1 MVAALLH
8 GDRIEKSTF
17 NRHCERPWGAWQSRN
32 EAFRPHK
39 WSLRVYIGLDCR
51 GLKGLAMT
59 FVVASYVL
67 DVALHATRLAALR
80 LWQSNFKC
88 LKSIPMD
95 SHVAL
100 LLASSVFI
108 TFCASELLLKLT
120 PLGERLPPSTL
131 IQLN

>member
-1 MVAALLH
+1 MLH

-59 FVVASYVL
+59 FVGASYVL
-67 DVALHATRLAALR
+67 DVALNSHATRLR
-80 LWQSNFKC
+80 S
-88 LKSIPMD
+88 
-95 SHVAL
+95 
-100 LLASSVFI
+100 LAI
-108 TFCASELLLKLT
+108 QLCASARINDAFESFHGLLRRQKLIAGDACET
-120 PLGERLPPSTL
+120 FLHQTQVILGW
-131 IQLN
+131 